1 MKCPRCENENPEGT
15 RFCGR
20 CGREL
25 PATGDT
31 VASGTATFQTPSRG
45 LERGTTFARRFEII
59 EEIGKGGMGMVYKAY
74 DSKIREV
81 VALKLLKPEIASD
94 IEIVERF
101 RNEIKLARQVSH
113 RHVCRMYDIGEEW
126 LSIYI
131 SMEYVAGE
139 DLKSFIRRSGHLNE
153 AKAVG
158 LARQIVEGLAEA
170 HRLGV
175 VHRDLKP
182 QNIMI
187 DKDGNAKIMDFG
199 IARSLHTRGVTGTGV
214 IIGTPEYMAPEQA
227 DGRDVD
233 SRADIYALGTVLFE
247 MVTGRVPFEGE
258 TPLSIVLKHRSEP
271 PADPQT
277 LNTQIST
284 GLSRVI
290 LKCLEKPRE
299 RRYQSAAEVLAD
311 LEAVEKGLPVTR
323 PMTIRT
329 KPATQREITV
339 KFKLR
344 KILLPALAVGALV
357 IVGLVS
363 LFDGGRD
370 AGPARAVVARKT
382 VHRSARTDEPGSRR
396 SDEGPRGAGA
406 ARDGSGG
413 LPSLVRRGKTS
424 AIMGYLAPF
433 MNPTKFMSDK
443 DAQELE
449 KALAASQ
456 GKVSRRGRGHLPVPR
471 QHPDQDQ
478 RREEAAGGRQPRGL
492 PEELR
497 PGRIGDAQ
505 APGPGQRAGTGRK
518 GLPRSSRTRRGRS
531 RPRRRGD
538 RPNLLT
544 WIALEKEK
552 DASDAFAKNDFSGAR
567 ILCGLLDRV
576 HLLSLKAADEDE
588 GLAALRDLTASIR
601 AEADAAQAPPKQA
614 WLYERAKA
622 EEDGARREGPGRPR
636 PPGRRA
642 VRPGR
647 LPLREG
653 QGSRARER
661 RGRAGLTVP
670 TMKKK
675 KKRLLF
681 VCYGNICRSPMA
693 EGIARKRLGPS
704 AEVASAGIGATGGPA
719 SEEAVLVM
727 KLVYGVDISSHV
739 ARPVGAFDLGAFD
752 CRHRHGRLHL
762 QPPPG
767 HLGGPRSRPLRLG
780 HRRPAGLGLRH
791 VQGDGPQ
798 DRGPSGAVPGRGRPR
813 RLSRSPALLVH
824 HRPEE
829 AERRHVLEDD
839 PQRRQDGH
847 GQDESRDPPQP
858 GPEEEREEDEERG
871 QLDLL
876 GP

>member
-1 MKCPRCENENPEGT
+1 MRCPRCENENPEGT

-25 PATGDT
+25 PTAGDT

-94 IEIVERF
+94 LEIVERF

-158 LARQIVEGLAEA
+158 LARQIAEGLAEA

-258 TPLSIVLKHRSEP
+258 TPLSIVLKHRSER

-299 RRYQSAAEVLAD
+299 RRYQSAAGVLAD

-323 PMTIRT
+323 PMTLRT
-329 KPATQREITV
+329 KPTTQREITV

-363 LFDGGRD
+363 LFNRGRN
-370 AGPARAVVARKT
+370 AGPAVPSRQETA
-382 VHRSARTDEPGSRR
+382 HRSTRTDESGPG
-396 SDEGPRGAGA
+396 EAMKVLVEPAPPE
-406 ARDGSGG
+406 GSGG
-413 LPSLVRRGKTS
+413 ISSPSSGGGKTS

-443 DAQELE
+443 DALELE
-449 KALAASQ
+449 KTLAAIKKKYPDEATAMSRFLDNIQ
-456 GKVSRRGRGHLPVPR
+456 IRVSEGKKQQQAGNLEASRKSFDRGESEMRKLLAQVSERERAEKAFAEL
-471 QHPDQDQ
+471 QDTK
-478 RREEAAGGRQPRGL
+478 RKVA
-492 PEELR
+492 
-497 PGRIGDAQ
+497 
-505 APGPGQRAGTGRK
+505 APG
-518 GLPRSSRTRRGRS
+518 
-531 RPRRRGD
+531 RGD

-567 ILCGLLDRV
+567 ILCGLLSRV
-576 HLLSLKAADEDE
+576 HLLSLKTGDENE
-588 GLAALRDLTASIR
+588 GLAALRSLTASIR
-601 AEADAAQAPPKQA
+601 AEADAAQAPSKQA

-622 EEDGARREGPGRPR
+622 EEDGAREKGKD
-636 PPGRRA
+636 
-642 VRPGR
+642 
-647 LPLREG
+647 
-653 QGSRARER
+653 
-661 RGRAGLTVP
+661 GLVP
-670 TMKKK
+670 QAAEQ
-675 KKRLLF
+675 F
-681 VCYGNICRSPMA
+681 VLAAFLYEKA
-693 EGIARKRLGPS
+693 K
-704 AEVASAGIGATGGPA
+704 EVAAESAGA
-719 SEEAVLVM
+719 
-727 KLVYGVDISSHV
+727 
-739 ARPVGAFDLGAFD
+739 
-752 CRHRHGRLHL
+752 GRN
-762 QPPPG
+762 
-767 HLGGPRSRPLRLG
+767 
-780 HRRPAGLGLRH
+780 
-791 VQGDGPQ
+791 
-798 DRGPSGAVPGRGRPR
+798 
-813 RLSRSPALLVH
+813 
-824 HRPEE
+824 
-829 AERRHVLEDD
+829 
-839 PQRRQDGH
+839 
-847 GQDESRDPPQP
+847 
-858 GPEEEREEDEERG
+858 
-871 QLDLL
+871 
-876 GP
+876 

>member
-25 PATGDT
+25 PAPGDT

-94 IEIVERF
+94 LEIVERF

-158 LARQIVEGLAEA
+158 LARQIAEGLAEA

-233 SRADIYALGTVLFE
+233 SRADVYALGTVLFE

-299 RRYQSAAEVLAD
+299 RRYQSAADVLAD

-323 PMTIRT
+323 PMTLRT

-344 KILLPALAVGALV
+344 KILLPALAVGVLV

-370 AGPARAVVARKT
+370 AGPPGPSRQEA
-382 VHRSARTDEPGSRR
+382 VHRSARTDETGPAVAMKVLAEPAPPEGS
-396 SDEGPRGAGA
+396 SGLSSPS
-406 ARDGSGG
+406 SGG
-413 LPSLVRRGKTS
+413 GKTS

-443 DAQELE
+443 DALELE
-449 KALAASQ
+449 KTLAAIREKYPDESAALSRFLDNIQ
-456 GKVSRRGRGHLPVPR
+456 IRVSEGKKQQQAGNLEASRKSFDRGESEMRKLLAQVSERERAEKAFAEL
-471 QHPDQDQ
+471 QDTK
-478 RREEAAGGRQPRGL
+478 RKVA
-492 PEELR
+492 
-497 PGRIGDAQ
+497 
-505 APGPGQRAGTGRK
+505 APG
-518 GLPRSSRTRRGRS
+518 
-531 RPRRRGD
+531 RGD

-567 ILCGLLDRV
+567 ILCGLLSRV
-576 HLLSLKAADEDE
+576 HLLSLKAADETE
-588 GLAALRDLTASIR
+588 GLAALRSLTAAIR
-601 AEADAAQAPPKQA
+601 AEADAAQAPAKQA

-622 EEDGARREGPGRPR
+622 EEDGAREKGKD
-636 PPGRRA
+636 
-642 VRPGR
+642 
-647 LPLREG
+647 
-653 QGSRARER
+653 
-661 RGRAGLTVP
+661 GLVP
-670 TMKKK
+670 QA
-675 KKRLLF
+675 
-681 VCYGNICRSPMA
+681 A
-693 EGIARKRLGPS
+693 EQYVLAAFLYEK
-704 AEVASAGIGATGGPA
+704 AKEVAAESAGA
-719 SEEAVLVM
+719 
-727 KLVYGVDISSHV
+727 
-739 ARPVGAFDLGAFD
+739 
-752 CRHRHGRLHL
+752 GRN
-762 QPPPG
+762 
-767 HLGGPRSRPLRLG
+767 
-780 HRRPAGLGLRH
+780 
-791 VQGDGPQ
+791 
-798 DRGPSGAVPGRGRPR
+798 
-813 RLSRSPALLVH
+813 
-824 HRPEE
+824 
-829 AERRHVLEDD
+829 
-839 PQRRQDGH
+839 
-847 GQDESRDPPQP
+847 
-858 GPEEEREEDEERG
+858 
-871 QLDLL
+871 
-876 GP
+876 